1 MSRALNRLYRAL
13 AADTDERVLPA
24 PDRVR
29 RRADRRARQRAAFG
43 GLTVAVLVAGTAAGT
58 RLVLAAAPDADPG
71 PPATTGSPAPS
82 PTATPPGPSPSR
94 TTPPPSART
103 PDAPPKTSARPPDA
117 RPTSIPDRAF
127 FALASA
133 NDAGTGSVFG
143 SGPVLPA
150 LCGAR
155 PGEEGIVTRRA
166 RYLAFKL
173 ADTPEGHVLDG
184 SYQHSITVYRDGR
197 ADDAMD
203 ELRQA
208 VRDCPTQ
215 PGSDG
220 GEGLTSTQR
229 LLPDAG
235 YGDDSVLF
243 ELRRPTTDY
252 EGAPA
257 MEEVVRLV
265 RAVRIGNVVTVLWER
280 GWEGTSSPRSQV
292 DKDSRRAVLAIRDWL
307 R

>member
-1 MSRALNRLYRAL
+1 MMSRDLNRLYRAL
-13 AADTDERVLPA
+13 AADTDERVLPT

-43 GLTVAVLVAGTAAGT
+43 ALTVAVLVAGTAAGT
-58 RLVLAAAPDADPG
+58 RLVLAAGPDVDPAPA
-71 PPATTGSPAPS
+71 ATTGPPS
-82 PTATPPGPSPSR
+82 PTTALPAPTPSR
-94 TTPPPSART
+94 TTSPPART
-103 PDAPPKTSARPPDA
+103 PDAPPKTSARPLA
-117 RPTSIPDRAF
+117 ASPTSIPDRAF
-127 FALASA
+127 FALAAA

-150 LCGAR
+150 LCGAK

-173 ADTPEGHVLDG
+173 AGTPEGHVLDG

-197 ADDAMD
+197 ADDAMA
-203 ELRQA
+203 ELRRA

-235 YGDDSVLF
+235 YGDESVLF

-252 EGAPA
+252 EGAPGVA
-257 MEEVVRLV
+257 EVVRLV

-292 DKDSRRAVLAIRDWL
+292 DKDSRRAVSAIRDWL